1 MPPLNNYDLTPF
13 PVRGIYNMQLNFEQ
27 LLMKTKTN
35 LLIVLL
41 FYAAQTA
48 FAQIEGYW
56 EGQIDL
62 GAQKLEM
69 AFDIKTAKNG
79 YSATL
84 DVPAQGA
91 FDIPV
96 DEITFQDGQLQLK
109 MNAMGASY
117 SGALKDS
124 AIEGDFT
131 QHGMTFPLNLA
142 KAEKKEQRQARPQD
156 PQPPFNYRIEEVQ
169 FTNEKEGNTLT
180 GTLTIPD
187 GDGPFPAMVLVSGSG
202 QQNRDGELMNHRPF
216 WVIADYC
223 ARHGVAVLRYDDR
236 GMGGST
242 GEVENATSLDF
253 SYDAEA
259 AFDFLRKQKH
269 IDASRVGILGHS
281 EGGVINFMVS
291 ARRPEVAFLV
301 SLAGPAVNGV
311 ELLKEQQKAILRA
324 SGMTEE
330 AIQFS
335 SNTNAQ
341 LFDIIETSNSRE
353 EADSLLRQLV
363 KGWGY
368 NEELTE
374 QTVNQLAMPWMY
386 YFLKYDPTEAI
397 VKTNCPALLL
407 NGSKDLQVIASQ
419 NLSGYEKIIAEH
431 GKTNLTLRELP
442 DLNHLFQHCETGSPN
457 EYFEIDET
465 ISPEVLEMIVGFVN
479 GVK

>member
-1 MPPLNNYDLTPF
+1 MRTKNNI
-13 PVRGIYNMQLNFEQ
+13 V
-27 LLMKTKTN
+27 
-35 LLIVLL
+35 VLL
-41 FYAAQTA
+41 LFIV
-48 FAQIEGYW
+48 FNCNAQIEGYW
-56 EGQIDL
+56 KGQIDL
-62 GAQKLEM
+62 GVQKLEM
-69 AFDIKTAKNG
+69 AFDIKAVENG
-79 YSATL
+79 FSATL

-96 DEITFQDGQLQLK
+96 DEIAFQEGQLQLK

-117 SGALKDS
+117 SGTLKDA
-124 AIEGDFT
+124 AIEGNFT

-142 KAEKKEQRQARPQD
+142 KAEKKDEQQARPQD
-156 PQPPFNYRIEEVQ
+156 PQSPFDYCIEEVS

-180 GTLTIPD
+180 GTLTIPA

-202 QQNRDGELMNHRPF
+202 QQNRDEELMNHRPF

-223 ARHGVAVLRYDDR
+223 ARHGIAMLRYDDR

-301 SLAGPAVNGV
+301 SLAGPSVNGIEV
-311 ELLKEQQKAILRA
+311 LKAQGEAIYRA
-324 SGMTEE
+324 QGLPEE
-330 AIQFS
+330 AIAFS
-335 SNTNAQ
+335 SATNNQ
-341 LFDIIETSNSRE
+341 LYGIIEQSESRE

-374 QTVNQLAMPWMY
+374 QTVGQLASPWMY

-397 VKTNCPALLL
+397 VKTSCPALLL

-419 NLSGYEKIIAEH
+419 NLLGYEKIIAEH
-431 GKTNLTLRELP
+431 NKTNLTLRELP

-457 EYFEIDET
+457 EYFEIEET

-479 GVK
+479 SLSQ

>member
-1 MPPLNNYDLTPF
+1 MNNLRT
-13 PVRGIYNMQLNFEQ
+13 I
-27 LLMKTKTN
+27 LLSI
-35 LLIVLL
+35 LL
-41 FYAAQTA
+41 A
-48 FAQIEGYW
+48 FMAMSAKAQIEGYW
-56 EGQIDL
+56 KGELDL
-62 GAQKLEM
+62 GVQKLEM
-69 AFDIKTAKNG
+69 AFDIKAAENG
-79 YSATL
+79 FSATL

-96 DEITFQDGQLQLK
+96 DEITFQEGQLQLK

-117 SGALKDS
+117 SGILKDS
-124 AIEGDFT
+124 AIEGSFT
-131 QHGMTFPLNLA
+131 QRGMTFPLNLA
-142 KAEKKEQRQARPQD
+142 KTEKKEQQKARPQD
-156 PQPPFNYRIEEVQ
+156 PQPPFDYRIEEVS

-180 GTLTIPD
+180 GTLTIPK
-187 GDGPFPAMVLVSGSG
+187 GKGSFPAMVLVSGSG
-202 QQNRDGELMNHRPF
+202 QENRDEELMNHRPF

-281 EGGVINFMVS
+281 EGGIINFMVS

-301 SLAGPAVNGV
+301 SLAGPSVNGIEV
-311 ELLKEQQKAILRA
+311 LKVQGEAIYRA
-324 SGMTEE
+324 QGLPEE
-330 AIQFS
+330 AIAFS
-335 SNTNAQ
+335 SATNNQ
-341 LFDIIETSNSRE
+341 LYGIIEQSENRE

-368 NEELTE
+368 NEELTD
-374 QTVNQLAMPWMY
+374 QTVGQLASPWMY

-397 VKTNCPALLL
+397 VKTTCPALLL

-419 NLSGYEKIIAEH
+419 NLPAYEKIIAEH
-431 GKTNLTLRELP
+431 SKTNLTLHELP

-465 ISPEVLEMIVGFVN
+465 ISVEVLEMIVGFVK
-479 GVK
+479 GVR